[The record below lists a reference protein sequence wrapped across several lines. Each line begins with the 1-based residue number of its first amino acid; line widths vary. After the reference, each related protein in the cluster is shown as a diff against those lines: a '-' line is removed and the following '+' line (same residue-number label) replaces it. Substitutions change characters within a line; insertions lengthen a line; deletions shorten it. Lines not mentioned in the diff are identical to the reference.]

1 MLFFAV
7 VYVTFAIVLS
17 GNSIKKQPQR
27 NENLVFLQTRTDRM
41 LSVPRLFWPRW
52 RQNYFIVSLKKSAC
66 WLKGLCGGLN
76 VEGIGESNR
85 QLQLKR

>member
-1 MLFFAV
+1 MKIYFFCKLGQTACFLFPDCF
-7 VYVTFAIVLS
+7 
-17 GNSIKKQPQR
+17 GPGGG
-27 NENLVFLQTRTDRM
+27 RTI
-41 LSVPRLFWPRW
+41 SS
-52 RQNYFIVSLKKSAC
+52 YFIVSLKKSAR